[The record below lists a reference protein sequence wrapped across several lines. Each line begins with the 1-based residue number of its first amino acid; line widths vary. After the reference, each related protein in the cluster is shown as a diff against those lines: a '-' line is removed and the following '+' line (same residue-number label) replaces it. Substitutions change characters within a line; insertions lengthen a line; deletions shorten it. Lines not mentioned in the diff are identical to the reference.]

1 MLVQLQRA
9 QRVEEHDGAVCV
21 SDPYYLRKRERE
33 KGLYIYIN
41 DGISLALEG
50 GVVLVGVGVFYIA
63 TLSRLSPNS
72 NTTSISNRK
81 P

>member
-1 MLVQLQRA
+1 MVEVVRVQLQRT

-50 GVVLVGVGVFYIA
+50 GVVLVGSGFLYCNVESVKSKFQYDF
-63 TLSRLSPNS
+63 N
-72 NTTSISNRK
+72 
-81 P
+81 

>member
-1 MLVQLQRA
+1 M
-9 QRVEEHDGAVCV
+9 
-21 SDPYYLRKRERE
+21 SDPYYLRKRERERE

-41 DGISLALEG
+41 DGINLALEG
-50 GVVLVGVGVFYIA
+50 GVVLVRVGVFYIT

-72 NTTSISNRK
+72 NTTSVSNRK

>member
-1 MLVQLQRA
+1 MMEL
-9 QRVEEHDGAVCV
+9 CV
-21 SDPYYLRKRERE
+21 SDPYYLRKRERERE

-41 DGISLALEG
+41 DGINLALEG

-72 NTTSISNRK
+72 NTTSVSNRK

>member
-1 MLVQLQRA
+1 MQLQRT

-21 SDPYYLRKRERE
+21 SRERE

-50 GVVLVGVGVFYIA
+50 GVVLVGSGFLYCNVESVKSKFQYDF
-63 TLSRLSPNS
+63 N
-72 NTTSISNRK
+72 
-81 P
+81 

>member
-1 MLVQLQRA
+1 MQLQRT

-33 KGLYIYIN
+33 KDLYIYIN

-50 GVVLVGVGVFYIA
+50 GVVLVGVGFFI
-63 TLSRLSPNS
+63 LQR
-72 NTTSISNRK
+72 
-81 P
+81 

>member
-1 MLVQLQRA
+1 M
-9 QRVEEHDGAVCV
+9 

-41 DGISLALEG
+41 DGINLALEG
-50 GVVLVGVGVFYIA
+50 GVVLVRVGVFYIT
-63 TLSRLSPNS
+63 TLSRLRPNS
-72 NTTSISNRK
+72 NTTSVSNRK